1 MRFLRLYCDN
11 DMFLFI
17 VNRYIISNKKVV
29 QMNISYDALTIEC
42 VDIFCKIGCCKE
54 VAQKTVDALL
64 LSEACGV
71 LSHGVRMLPA
81 HAKKIKKCEYNI
93 DAVIEKEIETP
104 SFARFNSHNQIGMV
118 SATDCMQFAIDKA
131 LQNGIYT
138 VFANNCNTFSAAF
151 VYALQAARQGMI
163 GFTMS
168 NSPAQMA
175 PIGGREKLLGTNPMS
190 YAIPA
195 KRNNPII
202 FDMATSVVAK
212 SKINQAKEK
221 GEKIPEGW
229 ALDIYGNPTTD
240 PNEAV
245 KGLVLPMAGAK
256 GYGLTMMIDL
266 IAGLLSNAQYLDG
279 VGRFYNNSGQG
290 MNVGQCFIAINPKM
304 VLDSSFYEKVDDY
317 IDRIHNSDK
326 IENETISVPG
336 DRKFKNLN
344 YCKQFGFDVSDALWN
359 DFNKVIN
366 E

>member
-1 MRFLRLYCDN
+1 MKL
-11 DMFLFI
+11 
-17 VNRYIISNKKVV
+17 
-29 QMNISYDALTIEC
+29 SYDALVIEC
-42 VDIFCKIGCCKE
+42 VSAFCKIGCSKE
-54 VAQKTVDALL
+54 VAQKAVDALIL
-64 LSEACGV
+64 AEACGV
-71 LSHGVRMLPA
+71 SSHGIRMLPA
-81 HAKKIKKCEYNI
+81 HAQKIKNREYNI
-93 DAVIEKEIETP
+93 DAVIENEIETP

-131 LQNGIYT
+131 QESGVYT

-151 VYALQAARQGMI
+151 VYAFQAARQGMI

-175 PIGGREKLLGTNPMS
+175 PTGGREKLLGTNPMA
-190 YAIPA
+190 YAIPG

-212 SKINQAKEK
+212 SKINLAKEK
-221 GEKIPEGW
+221 GEEIPEGW
-229 ALDIYGNPTTD
+229 ALDICGNPTTD

-245 KGLVLPMAGAK
+245 KGLILPMAGAK

-279 VGRFYNNSGQG
+279 VGRFYNNLGQG
-290 MNVGQCFIAINPKM
+290 MNVGQCFIAIDPKI
-304 VLDSSFYEKVDDY
+304 VLDLSFYEKVDDY
-317 IDRIHNSDK
+317 IDRIHNSDR
-326 IENETISVPG
+326 IDNETILVPG
-336 DRKFKNLN
+336 DRKFKYLN
-344 YCKQFGFDVSDALWN
+344 YCKQFGFDVSDTLWN